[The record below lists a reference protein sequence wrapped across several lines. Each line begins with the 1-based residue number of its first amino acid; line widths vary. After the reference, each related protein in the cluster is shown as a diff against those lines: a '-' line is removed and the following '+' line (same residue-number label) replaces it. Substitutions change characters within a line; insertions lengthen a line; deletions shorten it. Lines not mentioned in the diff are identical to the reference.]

1 MKVIVVD
8 NYEEMS
14 RVAAEIVADVVKKT
28 PHPVLGLATGST
40 PIGMYNILA
49 DYFREK
55 QLSFAN
61 ASSVNLDEYVGLGAS
76 SDQSYV
82 YFMAHNFFDK
92 IDIDRA
98 NTHIPNG
105 LATDLPKECARYTEF
120 VRKHPQ
126 DIQILG
132 IGSNGHIGFNEP
144 NTPFDSHTHV
154 VKLADST
161 VKDNSRLFANI
172 DEVPRSAL
180 TMGIGDIMQAKKI
193 LLLASGANKAK
204 AVAALVNGEVTE
216 EVPASIL
223 QRHPDCVVIVD
234 NAAAELIK

>member
-1 MKVIVVD
+1 MKVIIVD

-14 RVAAEIVADVVKKT
+14 RVAADIVADVVKST
-28 PHPVLGLATGST
+28 PNPVLGLATGST
-40 PIGMYNILA
+40 PIGMYDILA
-49 DYFREK
+49 NYFRNK

-61 ASSVNLDEYVGLGAS
+61 TSSVNLDEYVGLGAD

-92 IDIDRA
+92 IDINKQ

-105 LATDLPKECARYTEF
+105 LAKDLPEECERYTKF
-120 VRKHPQ
+120 VHQHPQ

-154 VKLADST
+154 VKLAEST

-172 DEVPRSAL
+172 DDVPRSAL

-216 EVPASIL
+216 QVPASVL
-223 QRHPDCVVIVD
+223 QRHPDCIVIVD